1 MNNLKDGSL
10 KFLDLTQGQ
19 KERKL
24 LIAAL
29 DRVLSAGVFILG
41 KEVEKFEQQF
51 AKYLGAKYCI
61 GVGNGLEAIQISLMA
76 LGIGEGDEVITT
88 PISAAATSLAILA
101 VGAKPIFVDTTK
113 EGLIDPNLIP
123 KTITKKTKAI
133 LPVHLYGIPADLKQ
147 IQNICKK
154 YHLYLIEDAAQAHG
168 SKFFG
173 KYVGTF
179 GEFGCFSFYPTKNLG
194 AFGDGGAIVTN
205 NKKMALV
212 CREIRDYGQS
222 KKYHHVRFGLNSRLD
237 EIQAAL
243 LNIKLKSLDSQNNK
257 RRKLAIRYIS
267 NLSHIPSLEIV
278 KPDHLNNS
286 NFHLFV
292 IRAKKRDKLMG
303 YLKRSGVQT
312 LIHFPKIIPDQP
324 FLKPEYGKLSLPNAS
339 KFVKEVLSLPL
350 HPKMTIDEVDY
361 ISKLILDNFGNWR
374 VVTKKDTIVGYVPN
388 N

>member
-1 MNNLKDGSL
+1 MGKRQVRFNNLVPSIRVTKELQNAFL
-10 KFLDLTQGQ
+10 KVLDSGNY
-19 KERKL
+19 
-24 LIAAL
+24 I
-29 DRVLSAGVFILG
+29 LSKNVF
-41 KEVEKFEQQF
+41 KFEEKF

-76 LGIGEGDEVITT
+76 LGVGEGDEVITT

-168 SKFFG
+168 SKFFE

-205 NKKMALV
+205 NKKMANV

-222 KKYHHVRFGLNSRLD
+222 RKYHHVRFALNSRLD

-243 LNIKLKSLDSQNNK
+243 LSIKLKSLDFQNNK
-257 RRKLAIRYIS
+257 RRKLAIRYIR
-267 NLSHIPSLEIV
+267 NLSNIPSLKIV
-278 KPDHLNNS
+278 KPDNLNNS

-324 FLKPEYGKLSLPNAS
+324 FLKPEYGKLSLPNAR
-339 KFVKEVLSLPL
+339 KFVKEILSLPL

-361 ISKLILDNFGNWR
+361 ISKLIKSFYEPKN
-374 VVTKKDTIVGYVPN
+374 
-388 N
+388 